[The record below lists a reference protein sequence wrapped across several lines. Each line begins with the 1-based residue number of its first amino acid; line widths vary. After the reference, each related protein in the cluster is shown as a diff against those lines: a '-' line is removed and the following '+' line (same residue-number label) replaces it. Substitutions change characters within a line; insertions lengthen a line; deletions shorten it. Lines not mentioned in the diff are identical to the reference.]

1 MPIFLQ
7 DEPMDARFADRKQYA
22 ESRMADK
29 RNRPRAY
36 GLDKKGYN
44 RDIVN
49 RQYFG
54 DEANRNSRRSIGN
67 LMDFSQRDFSG
78 DDKMS
83 TGELFDFTKALNTL
97 NGLQRKRENINPM
110 YLPDDELMEENLP
123 NFAYGIGNDPFNTAP
138 GVRPSELYADSNYDY
153 GNSTGTRPYANM
165 SRSNPYLKDLSGYSN
180 MADINDDDYFMDI
193 PGTNG
198 VGQRFIGDQLDYLN
212 DTVRF
217 EDQGYQF
224 QNPNPTSVT
233 NFDEYFEG
241 QSPFNDEVPLM
252 EEGIGFY
259 DGEPISRE
267 ITPSNNARPD
277 YQDLYE
283 KFYDNPWGKEGFGME
298 EEFEPRGLPRGLP
311 EMTPG
316 LSPPEDQMA
325 GTFGLPFNLLQDPTA
340 DGGFIDYFGRKIS
353 GDDPYDPERDGPFNP
368 ETEEQ
373 RKRRFMQN
381 YG

>member
-29 RNRPRAY
+29 RNRPQAY

-54 DEANRNSRRSIGN
+54 DKANRNSRRSIDN

-83 TGELFDFTKALNTL
+83 TREQFDFTKALNTL
-97 NGLQRKRENINPM
+97 TGLQRRRENINPM

-123 NFAYGIGNDPFNTAP
+123 IFAYGIEDNPADTAP

-153 GNSTGTRPYANM
+153 GNFTGPRPDANM
-165 SRSNPYLKDLSGYSN
+165 SRSNPYLQDLSGYSN

-224 QNPNPTSVT
+224 QNPNPTRIT
-233 NFDEYFEG
+233 NFDEYLSG
-241 QSPFNDEVPLM
+241 QSPFNEEVPLM

-259 DGEPISRE
+259 NGEPVSRNP
-267 ITPSNNARPD
+267 TSFNNQALQESYPYPTMGKDFNTMGRN
-277 YQDLYE
+277 LYE
-283 KFYDNPWGKEGFGME
+283 GLPLEGGEFDERFLGGFDMEADADEKME
-298 EEFEPRGLPRGLP
+298 EMEKEKM
-311 EMTPG
+311 MTPDG
-316 LSPPEDQMA
+316 SRGMFDAPNWSPFFKA
-325 GTFGLPFNLLQDPTA
+325 LNPFSN
-340 DGGFIDYFGRKIS
+340 
-353 GDDPYDPERDGPFNP
+353 
-368 ETEEQ
+368 
-373 RKRRFMQN
+373 
-381 YG
+381 

>member
-1 MPIFLQ
+1 MVTEAQRQSI
-7 DEPMDARFADRKQYA
+7 EDRKQYA

-29 RNRPRAY
+29 RNRPQAY

-54 DEANRNSRRSIGN
+54 DEANRNSKRSIGN

-97 NGLQRKRENINPM
+97 TGLQRRRENINPM

-217 EDQGYQF
+217 EDQGYRF
-224 QNPNPTSVT
+224 QNPNPTRVT
-233 NFDEYFEG
+233 NFDEYLSG
-241 QSPFNDEVPLM
+241 QSPFNEEVPLM

-259 DGEPISRE
+259 DGEPVSRNP
-267 ITPSNNARPD
+267 TSFNNTGGQQQPN
-277 YQDLYE
+277 YEDLYE
-283 KFYDNPWGKEGFGME
+283 KFYNAPSGSFGME
-298 EEFEPRGLPRGLP
+298 EKFEPRGLP

-316 LSPPEDQMA
+316 LSPLEDQIT
-325 GTFGLPFNLLQDPTA
+325 GTFGLPFN
-340 DGGFIDYFGRKIS
+340 
-353 GDDPYDPERDGPFNP
+353 P
-368 ETEEQ
+368 ETEEERQ
-373 RKRRFMQN
+373 RRFMQN